1 MPFKSEKQRRYMH
14 ANLPELAKRWE
25 RDYANGGI
33 ASQGGMKNYLGEQ
46 PMVNAPKYWQSRPDK
61 PSTELAYITEAEK
74 DLIMKSDLHG
84 SLNPNVKGN
93 YAPNEGPSGIMSLDY
108 QGDKGTYGQ
117 AGQSYGDRER
127 PGQSSTPS
135 GIPSHHPGVGPT
147 KTSTKTGSP
156 KDHFTQS
163 WTGPKGWFGGGGYQT
178 LNVPGDTS
186 QGHKSRFGLGS
197 LLRGAMSIF
206 GGVPGSMMSML
217 SRINPQKLRGWN
229 EEEGRYNTQDE
240 WESARRNKQLQGRLD
255 KLYSRKSLGKGFSQ
269 KNIDMLEAMGLKP
282 STAQNVDSGR
292 GSKLRG
298 KELTNKLSANN
309 YNFGSTPF
317 HPSQGGIMSTPQGTS
332 FNNPVGGVD
341 QYAREMEALEAAR
354 SGQRVRVNELGGT
367 LQDFYTN
374 RNPRTN
380 ANTQFD
386 VWDDNINFTN
396 NSIRNNMKMMEVA
409 NNPALSRYKTQ
420 EFAPTKFNDP
430 WGGDILQQATVN
442 EDQMKTIDEMAGM
455 YNQMEDSGY
464 KLNTEQQQGIFDA
477 AKQQDTKES
486 SGLFGFDILGGEK
499 ADPMTQQ
506 EYRNYLS
513 SQGYI

>member
-1 MPFKSEKQRRYMH
+1 MTVD
-14 ANLPELAKRWE
+14 KRMSYE
-25 RDYANGGI
+25 M
-33 ASQGGMKNYLGEQ
+33 QGGMKNYLGEQ

-61 PSTELAYITEAEK
+61 PSTDLAYITEAEK

-147 KTSTKTGSP
+147 KTSTKTVSP

-217 SRINPQKLRGWN
+217 SRINPGKLRGWN
-229 EEEGRYNTQDE
+229 EQYGRYNTQAE
-240 WESARRNKQLQGRLD
+240 YEQARTNRRNTKRMDYLSD
-255 KLYSRKSLGKGFSQ
+255 RKSKGLGYGKKAYGDLLGQGYSDPFQ
-269 KNIDMLEAMGLKP
+269 DAINRDLEINPETTQFAKSHLQSLANKQ
-282 STAQNVDSGR
+282 A
-292 GSKLRG
+292 
-298 KELTNKLSANN
+298 LTNQLSTKSPVDN
-309 YNFGSTPF
+309 YN
-317 HPSQGGIMSTPQGTS
+317 
-332 FNNPVGGVD
+332 
-341 QYAREMEALEAAR
+341 Y
-354 SGQRVRVNELGGT
+354 
-367 LQDFYTN
+367 
-374 RNPRTN
+374 
-380 ANTQFD
+380 
-386 VWDDNINFTN
+386 
-396 NSIRNNMKMMEVA
+396 NNMAMMEVA
-409 NNPALSRYKTQ
+409 NNPALSRYKKSQ

-430 WGGDILQQATVN
+430 WAGATVQQIGMNQDQLDAIDKIHKRNLAVDEGTTNFFEWYPGKKHVQDFVGDIKEQDKTGWFSDTPKDIVYGDPTTGATTQEIQDYINSLSNVHGPI
-442 EDQMKTIDEMAGM
+442 K
-455 YNQMEDSGY
+455 NQSLSGY
-464 KLNTEQQQGIFDA
+464 AKKNLIGVAQGGRIGYGA
-477 AKQQDTKES
+477 G
-486 SGLFGFDILGGEK
+486 GLASLW
-499 ADPMTQQ
+499 P
-506 EYRNYLS
+506 R
-513 SQGYI
+513 